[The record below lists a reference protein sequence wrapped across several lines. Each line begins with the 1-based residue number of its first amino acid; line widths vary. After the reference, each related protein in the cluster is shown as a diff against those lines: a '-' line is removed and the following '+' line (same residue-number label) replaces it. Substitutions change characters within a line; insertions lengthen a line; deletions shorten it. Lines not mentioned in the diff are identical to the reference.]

1 MELNHSLRC
10 SCCEACLLNFISM
23 LIEDQNLT
31 LKIMPM
37 YLKWSKW
44 KMGSNFHH
52 SSSLGFICASNNA
65 CWFSIP
71 KLKANFQCQWWLGF
85 FSLLCRKIS
94 SFRQTLDLIIWYKIK
109 TSTFS
114 LCALHMAFLPFFS
127 VIYNISAPQ
136 TPTNKRIN
144 RCIFLEN
151 LALC

>member
-23 LIEDQNLT
+23 QSEDQNRT

-94 SFRQTLDLIIWYKIK
+94 SLRQNLDLIICYKIK
-109 TSTFS
+109 TSTFF
-114 LCALHMAFLPFFS
+114 ALRSAHGFPSVFFLWS
-127 VIYNISAPQ
+127 ITSQHLRLQQ
-136 TPTNKRIN
+136 TNG
-144 RCIFLEN
+144 
-151 LALC
+151 